1 MAVLPFLF
9 GLTLGIGLCLCQ
21 QFWIRKQLRQMLQML
36 QNDGSSISLP
46 IVSRLRRAI
55 AMSNREREQ
64 LQAEILAWQHLLQ
77 IAPFGFLQVDEENQ
91 LIWCNHQA
99 QQLLHIQKWHPEH
112 PRLLLKFVRDYELD
126 QLIEQTREQQE
137 PAVREW
143 VFHPASHPPL
153 QGAPQEMLQGRALTL
168 RGYSWPLPQGQVGVF
183 LENRQP
189 LVELAQARNQ
199 WVSDLAHE
207 LRTPLTSIQLVAE
220 MLPAHLQ
227 PPWTQRAERLLG
239 EINRLIE
246 LVQEWLELCHLEA
259 EPYKNLSRQP
269 VELKS
274 LIHRVW
280 QTIEPLARQKQ
291 LTLSYS
297 GPDLVSLLAD
307 ESALTRVFLN
317 IFDNSICH
325 SLPQQQI
332 QVVVTLRPS
341 PEASTHPTG
350 ESTSVLIDMI
360 DSGAGFRESDL
371 PHVFERLYRGD
382 PARSRQAPH
391 SGLPP
396 GVSATES
403 APNPPYARTA
413 GSGLGLAIVKQIVQ
427 AHNGT
432 IHAKN
437 HPETGGAWLQI
448 QLPYS

>member
-9 GLTLGIGLCLCQ
+9 GLTIGIGLCLCQ

-36 QNDGSSISLP
+36 QTDGSSISLP

-64 LQAEILAWQHLLQ
+64 LEAEILAWQHLLQ

-91 LIWCNHQA
+91 LIWCNPQA
-99 QQLLHIQKWHPEH
+99 QQLLHIQKWQPGH

-143 VFHPASHPPL
+143 VFHPANP
-153 QGAPQEMLQGRALTL
+153 APQEMVQGRALTL

-189 LVELAQARNQ
+189 LVELAQARNR

-227 PPWTQRAERLLG
+227 PPWNQRAESLLG
-239 EINRLIE
+239 EINRLIK

-297 GPDLVSLLAD
+297 GPESVSLLAD

-317 IFDNSICH
+317 IFDNSIRY

-332 QVVVTLRPS
+332 QVLVTLPPS
-341 PEASTHPTG
+341 PQVSGNHNG
-350 ESTSVLIDMI
+350 EPSSVLIDMI

-371 PHVFERLYRGD
+371 PYVFERLYRGD
-382 PARSRQAPH
+382 PARSRQATPF
-391 SGLPP
+391 GLPQ
-396 GVSATES
+396 GVSSAES
-403 APNPPYARTA
+403 APTPPYGRTA

-427 AHNGT
+427 AHDGT
-432 IHAKN
+432 IQAKN

>member
-1 MAVLPFLF
+1 MAVLPFLL
-9 GLTLGIGLCLCQ
+9 GLTVGIGLCLCQ

-36 QNDGSSISLP
+36 QTDGSSISLP

-64 LQAEILAWQHLLQ
+64 LEAEILAWQHLLQ

-91 LIWCNHQA
+91 LIWCNPQA
-99 QQLLHIQKWHPEH
+99 QQLLHIQKWQPGH

-137 PAVREW
+137 SAVREW
-143 VFHPASHPPL
+143 VFHPANP
-153 QGAPQEMLQGRALTL
+153 APQEMVQGRALTL

-189 LVELAQARNQ
+189 LVELAQARNR

-220 MLPAHLQ
+220 MLPAQLQ
-227 PPWTQRAERLLG
+227 PPWNQRAERLLG

-259 EPYKNLSRQP
+259 EPYKNLSHQP

-291 LTLSYS
+291 LILSYS
-297 GPDLVSLLAD
+297 GPESVSLLAD

-317 IFDNSICH
+317 IFDNSIRY

-332 QVVVTLRPS
+332 QVLVTLPPS
-341 PEASTHPTG
+341 PQVSGNHNG
-350 ESTSVLIDMI
+350 EPSSVLIDMI

-371 PHVFERLYRGD
+371 PYVFERLYRGD
-382 PARSRQAPH
+382 PARSRQATPF
-391 SGLPP
+391 GLPQ
-396 GVSATES
+396 GVSSAES
-403 APNPPYARTA
+403 APTPPYGRTA

-432 IHAKN
+432 IQAKN

>member
-9 GLTLGIGLCLCQ
+9 GLTVGIGLCLCQ
-21 QFWIRKQLRQMLQML
+21 QFWIRKQLKQMLQML
-36 QNDGSSISLP
+36 QTDGSSISLP

-64 LQAEILAWQHLLQ
+64 LEAEILAWQHLLQ

-91 LIWCNHQA
+91 LIWCNPQA
-99 QQLLHIQKWHPEH
+99 QQLLHIQKWQPGH

-143 VFHPASHPPL
+143 VFHPANP
-153 QGAPQEMLQGRALTL
+153 APQEMVQGRALTL

-189 LVELAQARNQ
+189 LVELAQARNR

-227 PPWTQRAERLLG
+227 PPWNQRAERLLG
-239 EINRLIE
+239 EINRLIK

-297 GPDLVSLLAD
+297 GPESVSLLAD

-317 IFDNSICH
+317 IFDNSIRY

-332 QVVVTLRPS
+332 QVLVTLPPS
-341 PEASTHPTG
+341 PQVSGNHNG
-350 ESTSVLIDMI
+350 EPSSVLIDMI

-371 PHVFERLYRGD
+371 PYVFERLYRGD
-382 PARSRQAPH
+382 PARSRQATPF
-391 SGLPP
+391 GLPQ
-396 GVSATES
+396 GVSSAES
-403 APNPPYARTA
+403 APTPPYGRTA

-427 AHNGT
+427 AHHGT
-432 IHAKN
+432 IQAKN

>member
-1 MAVLPFLF
+1 MAVLPFLL
-9 GLTLGIGLCLCQ
+9 GLTVGIGLCLCQ
-21 QFWIRKQLRQMLQML
+21 QFWIHKQLRQMLQML
-36 QNDGSSISLP
+36 QTDESSISLP
-46 IVSRLRRAI
+46 MVSRLRRAI

-64 LQAEILAWQHLLQ
+64 LEAEILAWQHLLQ

-91 LIWCNHQA
+91 LIWCNPQA
-99 QQLLHIQKWHPEH
+99 QQLLHIQKWQPGH

-137 PAVREW
+137 TVVREW
-143 VFHPASHPPL
+143 VFHPANP
-153 QGAPQEMLQGRALTL
+153 APQEMVQGRALTL
-168 RGYSWPLPQGQVGVF
+168 LGYSCPLPQGQVGVF

-189 LVELAQARNQ
+189 LVELAQARNR

-227 PPWTQRAERLLG
+227 PPWNQRAERLLG

-291 LTLSYS
+291 LTLTYS
-297 GPDLVSLLAD
+297 GLDYVSLQAD

-317 IFDNSICH
+317 IFDNSIRH
-325 SLPQQQI
+325 SQPQQQI
-332 QVVVTLRPS
+332 QVQITLQSS
-341 PEASTHPTG
+341 PPASANPNG
-350 ESTSVLIDMI
+350 ESPSVLIDMI

-382 PARSRQAPH
+382 PARSRPAPP
-391 SGLPP
+391 SGLPQ
-396 GVSATES
+396 GVSPAES
-403 APNPPYARTA
+403 APHPPYARTA
-413 GSGLGLAIVKQIVQ
+413 GTGLGLAIVKQIVQ

-432 IHAKN
+432 IEAKN
-437 HPETGGAWLQI
+437 HPATGGAWLQI